1 MGRMVLVPTSHIAM
15 QSLKKVKEVIE
26 REKPD
31 CVAVELD
38 MNRYVSMKEHGETS
52 SLAALK
58 ALGVTTFLVYWV
70 LKHLQSWLGSRMG
83 ILPGSE
89 MMQAVEIARG
99 MGIKVALIDRDIGV
113 TLMRMKSISWREKFR
128 LIIYLFKGLTVGYIL
143 MKIRKPGKGTK
154 GAVDLSKVPP
164 KDLIDQAMELM
175 RTEFP
180 QLYRV
185 LVRERDQ
192 HMADRLRNMSK
203 KFDKIVVVIGAG
215 HADGMKQL
223 LGK

>member
-1 MGRMVLVPTSHIAM
+1 MSRIILVPTSHVSV

-38 MNRYVSMKEHGETS
+38 MNRYASMKQHEEAST
-52 SLAALK
+52 LEALR
-58 ALGVTTFLVYWV
+58 ALGVMTFALYWI
-70 LKHLQSWLGSRMG
+70 LKRLQSWLGKKLG

-89 MMQAVEIARG
+89 MLKAVEIARK

-113 TLMRMKSISWREKFR
+113 TLFRLKSIPAREKLK
-128 LIIYLFKGLTVGYIL
+128 LILYLFKGMTIDYLL
-143 MKIRKPGKGTK
+143 LKIRKDKGTMI
-154 GAVDLSKVPP
+154 DLTKVPP
-164 KDLIDQAMELM
+164 KDLIEQAMQVM
-175 RTEFP
+175 RKEFP
-180 QLYRV
+180 NLYSV
-185 LVRERDQ
+185 LVTERDRY
-192 HMADRLRNMSK
+192 MADLLKNMSK
-203 KFDKIVVVIGAG
+203 KFDKIVVVVGAG